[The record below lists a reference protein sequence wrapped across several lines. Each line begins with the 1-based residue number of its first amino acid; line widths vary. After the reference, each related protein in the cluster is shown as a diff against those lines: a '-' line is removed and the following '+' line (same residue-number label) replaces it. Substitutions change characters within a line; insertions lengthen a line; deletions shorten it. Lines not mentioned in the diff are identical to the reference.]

1 MNKGARAQPSRTGL
15 GSLGPPEPGQDQ
27 GQPGSHTGLPTI
39 LCLVPLMTGFQPTQ
53 AKSSGSSQARPQA
66 TTVLQAPVLSTQD
79 LKKEPLKLR
88 VHGGEA
94 PTKQS
99 HFLPQ

>member
-1 MNKGARAQPSRTGL
+1 MHKGAQAQPNRTGL
-15 GSLGPPEPGQDQ
+15 GSIGPPEPGQDQ
-27 GQPGSHTGLPTI
+27 RQPGSHTGLPTL

-53 AKSSGSSQARPQA
+53 AKSSGSSQAWPQA
-66 TTVLQAPVLSTQD
+66 NTVLQAPVLSTQD

-99 HFLPQ
+99 HLLPQ